1 MRMLA
6 RLARRLLRLV
16 GALAAFAALVALLAG
31 VPWGLVTFLGWPL
44 PDHLPTI
51 GEIESVLLNPLSVT
65 LLLDMLA
72 CIAWPVWL
80 VFAVDVAR
88 CVPDAVRGVRPPAI
102 GPVHAVA
109 GLLVATAVLGLLPRS
124 PVAAEPATATP
135 VQRTAAVTVLD
146 PTTATASAVDSPIP
160 THPVQHANSTT
171 ARGIVRVQS
180 PHDGVYD
187 SLWRIAEREL
197 GDGHRWTE
205 LFALNQ
211 GRPQPDGAT
220 LTDPHL
226 IRPGWILHLPETAED
241 NTPPPRPA
249 PPAQP
254 PAISTPTAP
263 AHPPEEAL
271 PGRPGTTEGAVAPT
285 SSTAVMLGSGGVV
298 AATLAA
304 AVSLGMLT
312 RRRRR
317 MRSYTPG
324 SGDRTPMPAPAPA
337 VHALR
342 LGHDHAQLG
351 EEPTDLDAVTLPD
364 RTPDIDLS
372 PVEADSTYSVTDV
385 DVGVRDGRAY
395 ALDLA
400 SLHGLGLTGA
410 GAEASARS
418 LLVHLLATTSATLLI
433 PDHDARAL
441 LGDEAPESPRLHT
454 TTNLDEAITA
464 LADGTTTR
472 NTELPSSK
480 LTRVLVARID
490 RPHPRL
496 QAVLDTGSA
505 SGAAGI
511 LLGHWPAGATV
522 RVRADGEV
530 TATSPAVAELRGTQ
544 LFHLGATDTRD
555 LLELLTDTT
564 HSPPPG
570 HADPTNEAELTSS
583 NHIDKSEHDPD
594 AEPRVTDTHEAKP
607 EFDAHETI
615 PVLQHQETAPSS
627 TTPSDP
633 RYDEPDDAGRP
644 DSNQLADTEPA
655 HEPPKHPLSLAA
667 FGPLTLTWH
676 PPETPA
682 RNLTAELAPKHKALI
697 TYLALHPH
705 GTTRASVREAL
716 WPEARGRRPYNAFYA
731 ALSQIRKTLAEATN
745 NHAADLIV
753 QHDEHV
759 ALNTDLVEVD
769 YWQLNQ
775 AEHDRHIAS
784 TDEQRFAAW
793 SRITALYTGEIADGM
808 SALWLDGPREA
819 AHRTVLDALAGM
831 AAHYRGHDPHKQLQ
845 LLEHARLLNPENE
858 DIYRDIMRVQAELG
872 LTDAISR
879 THHLL
884 TTTLAEFGERPDPST
899 LALARTLQVRQHR
912 AASCIERRR

>member
-1 MRMLA
+1 MRTLA
-6 RLARRLLRLV
+6 CLATRLLRLV
-16 GALAAFAALVALLAG
+16 GALAACAALAALLAG

-44 PDHLPTI
+44 PDHLPTS

-88 CVPDAVRGVRPPAI
+88 CIPDAVRGVRPPAI

-109 GLLVATAVLGLLPRS
+109 GLLVATAVLGLFPRS
-124 PVAAEPATATP
+124 AVAADPAPATPAQP
-135 VQRTAAVTVLD
+135 AAVTVLD
-146 PTTATASAVDSPIP
+146 PTTEAVSAVDSPIP
-160 THPVQHANSTT
+160 THPVQHTNSTN

-220 LTDPHL
+220 LTNPHL
-226 IRPGWILHLPETAED
+226 IRPGWILHLPEQAED

-249 PPAQP
+249 PPAPP
-254 PAISTPTAP
+254 PAIPTPTVP
-263 AHPPEEAL
+263 AHPPAEAV
-271 PGRPGTTEGAVAPT
+271 PGRPGTSEGAVAPT

-304 AVSLGMLT
+304 AVSLRMLT

-317 MRSYTPG
+317 MRSYKPG
-324 SGDRTPMPAPAPA
+324 SGDRTPIPAPAPA

-342 LGHDHAQLG
+342 LAHDDAQLG
-351 EEPTDLDAVTLPD
+351 EEPTDLDSITLPA
-364 RTPDIDLS
+364 RTPDMDLS
-372 PVEADSTYSVTDV
+372 YVETDSTYSGTDV

-400 SLHGLGLTGA
+400 ALHGLGITGA
-410 GAEASARS
+410 GAEATARS

-454 TTNLDEAITA
+454 TTDLDEAITA

-472 NTELPSSK
+472 NTELPSTE
-480 LTRVLVARID
+480 LTRVLVASID

-496 QAVLDTGSA
+496 QPVLDTGAA
-505 SGAAGI
+505 SGTAGI

-530 TATSPAVAELRGTQ
+530 TATSPAVAELRGAQ

-555 LLELLTDTT
+555 LLDLLTDTT
-564 HSPPPG
+564 HGPYPG
-570 HADPTNEAELTSS
+570 HPDLTDEAELTGDD
-583 NHIDKSEHDPD
+583 HIDKTEPDRD
-594 AEPRVTDTHEAKP
+594 AEPRVTETHEAKS
-607 EFDAHETI
+607 EFDGDDTI
-615 PVLQHQETAPSS
+615 PVLQHQETAPPS
-627 TTPSDP
+627 TAPSDP
-633 RYDEPDDAGRP
+633 RHDEPDDAGRP
-644 DSNQLADTEPA
+644 DGNQLADTEAA
-655 HEPPKHPLSLAA
+655 HEPPKSPLSLAV

-676 PPETPA
+676 PPAIPA
-682 RNLTAELAPKHKALI
+682 RTLTAELAPKHKALI

-705 GTTRASVREAL
+705 GATRASVREAL

-731 ALSQIRKTLAEATN
+731 ALSQIRKALAEATN

-753 QHDEHV
+753 QHDERV
-759 ALNTDLVEVD
+759 ALNTDLVDVD

-793 SRITALYTGEIADGM
+793 SRITALYIGEIADGM

-831 AAHYRGHDPHKQLQ
+831 AAHYRSHDPQKQLQ

-879 THHLL
+879 TLHLL
-884 TTTLAEFGERPDPST
+884 TTTLAEIGERPDSST

-912 AASCIERRR
+912 AAS

>member
-6 RLARRLLRLV
+6 CLAGRLLRLV

-31 VPWGLVTFLGWPL
+31 VPWGLATFLGWPL
-44 PDHLPTI
+44 PDHLPTS

-88 CVPDAVRGVRPPAI
+88 CIPDAVRGVRPPAI

-124 PVAAEPATATP
+124 PVAEPATAMP
-135 VQRTAAVTVLD
+135 VQPTAAVTVLD
-146 PTTATASAVDSPIP
+146 PTAAAVSAVDSPASTP
-160 THPVQHANSTT
+160 PVQHTNPAT

-226 IRPGWILHLPETAED
+226 IRPGWILHLPEQAED
-241 NTPPPRPA
+241 NTPSPRPA
-249 PPAQP
+249 PPAPP
-254 PAISTPTAP
+254 PAISTPTVP
-263 AHPPEEAL
+263 AHSPEEAV

-298 AATLAA
+298 AAALAA

-317 MRSYTPG
+317 MRSYKPG
-324 SGDRTPMPAPAPA
+324 SADRTPMPAPAPA

-342 LGHDHAQLG
+342 LAHDHAQLG
-351 EEPTDLDAVTLPD
+351 EEPTDPD
-364 RTPDIDLS
+364 SITVPARTPDMDLS
-372 PVEADSTYSVTDV
+372 YVEADSTYSVTDV
-385 DVGVRDGRAY
+385 DVGVRAGRAY

-400 SLHGLGLTGA
+400 VLHGLGLTGA

-441 LGDEAPESPRLHT
+441 LGDETPESPRLHT
-454 TTNLDEAITA
+454 TTDLDEAITA
-464 LADGTTTR
+464 LTSSTAR
-472 NTELPSSK
+472 NTDLPSSE
-480 LTRVLVARID
+480 LTRVLVARMD
-490 RPHPRL
+490 RPHSRL

-522 RVRADGEV
+522 RVRADGVV
-530 TATSPAVAELRGTQ
+530 TATSPAVAELRGAQ
-544 LFHLGATDTRD
+544 LFHLSATDTRD
-555 LLELLTDTT
+555 LLDLLTDTT
-564 HSPPPG
+564 HSPPSG
-570 HADPTNEAELTSS
+570 DPNPTDEAELTGDD
-583 NHIDKSEHDPD
+583 HIDETERAPD
-594 AEPRVTDTHEAKP
+594 AEPHVTETHEAQP
-607 EFDAHETI
+607 EFDADETI
-615 PVLQHQETAPSS
+615 HVLQDQATAPPS
-627 TTPSDP
+627 TTPASNP

-644 DSNQLADTEPA
+644 DRNQLADTEAA
-655 HEPPKHPLSLAA
+655 HEPPKRPLSLAV

-676 PPETPA
+676 PQEIPA

-731 ALSQIRKTLAEATN
+731 ALSQIRKTLAEATD
-745 NHAADLIV
+745 NHAADLVV
-753 QHDEHV
+753 QHDEHI
-759 ALNTDLVEVD
+759 ALNSELVGVD

-793 SRITALYTGEIADGM
+793 SRIVALYTGEIANGM

-858 DIYRDIMRVQAELG
+858 DIYRDIMRVQAELD

-879 THHLL
+879 TLHLL
-884 TTTLAEFGERPDPST
+884 TTTLAEIGERPDPNT
-899 LALARTLQVRQHR
+899 LALARTLQARQHR
-912 AASCIERRR
+912 TAS

>member
-6 RLARRLLRLV
+6 CLATRLLRLV
-16 GALAAFAALVALLAG
+16 GALAACAALAALLAG

-44 PDHLPTI
+44 PDHLPTS

-80 VFAVDVAR
+80 VFALDVAR
-88 CVPDAVRGVRPPAI
+88 CIPDAVRGVRPPAI

-124 PVAAEPATATP
+124 PVAAEPITATP
-135 VQRTAAVTVLD
+135 VQPTAAVTVLD
-146 PTTATASAVDSPIP
+146 PTTEAVSALDSPIP
-160 THPVQHANSTT
+160 THPVQHTNSTT
-171 ARGIVRVQS
+171 ARSIVRVQS

-205 LFALNQ
+205 LFALNH

-220 LTDPHL
+220 LTEPHL
-226 IRPGWILHLPETAED
+226 IRPGWILHLPEQAED
-241 NTPPPRPA
+241 NTPPPPPA
-249 PPAQP
+249 PPAPP
-254 PAISTPTAP
+254 PAIPTTTVP
-263 AHPPEEAL
+263 AHPPEEAV
-271 PGRPGTTEGAVAPT
+271 PGRPGTSEGAVART
-285 SSTAVMLGSGGVV
+285 SSTAVMLGSGGLV

-317 MRSYTPG
+317 MRSYKPG

-342 LGHDHAQLG
+342 LAHDHAHLG
-351 EEPTDLDAVTLPD
+351 NEPTDPGSITLAA
-364 RTPDIDLS
+364 RTPDMDLS
-372 PVEADSTYSVTDV
+372 SVEADSTHSGTDV

-400 SLHGLGLTGA
+400 ALHGLGLTGA

-418 LLVHLLATTSATLLI
+418 LLVHLLATTSATVLI

-441 LGDEAPESPRLHT
+441 LGDEAPESSRLHT
-454 TTNLDEAITA
+454 TTDVDEAVTA
-464 LADGTTTR
+464 LADSNMTR
-472 NTELPSSK
+472 NTDLPSAE
-480 LTRVLVARID
+480 LTMVLVASID
-490 RPHPRL
+490 RPHPHL

-530 TATSPAVAELRGTQ
+530 TATSPAVAEIRGTQ

-555 LLELLTDTT
+555 LLDLLTDTT
-564 HSPPPG
+564 HSPRPG
-570 HADPTNEAELTSS
+570 HPDPTDEAGLTGDDP
-583 NHIDKSEHDPD
+583 IDESERDPD
-594 AEPRVTDTHEAKP
+594 AEPAVT
-607 EFDAHETI
+607 DAHEAQ
-615 PVLQHQETAPSS
+615 PEFAAVN
-627 TTPSDP
+627 P
-633 RYDEPDDAGRP
+633 RYDEPDETGQP
-644 DSNQLADTEPA
+644 DGNQLVDTEPA
-655 HEPPKHPLSLAA
+655 HEPSERPLSLAVL
-667 FGPLTLTWH
+667 GPLTLTWRR
-676 PPETPA
+676 PETPA
-682 RNLTAELAPKHKALI
+682 RNLTAVLAPKHKALI

-731 ALSQIRKTLAEATN
+731 ALSQIRKTLGQATDG
-745 NHAADLIV
+745 HAADLVV

-858 DIYRDIMRVQAELG
+858 AIYRDIMRVQAKLG

-884 TTTLAEFGERPDPST
+884 TTTLAQIGERPDPNT
-899 LALARTLQVRQHR
+899 LALARTLQARQHR
-912 AASCIERRR
+912 AAS

>member
-6 RLARRLLRLV
+6 CLATRLLRLV
-16 GALAAFAALVALLAG
+16 GALAACAALVALLAG

-44 PDHLPTI
+44 PDHLPTS

-88 CVPDAVRGVRPPAI
+88 CIPDAVRGVRPPAV

-124 PVAAEPATATP
+124 PVAVEPATATP
-135 VQRTAAVTVLD
+135 VQPAAVTVLD
-146 PTTATASAVDSPIP
+146 PTAAAVSAVDSPIP
-160 THPVQHANSTT
+160 THPVQQANSAS

-226 IRPGWILHLPETAED
+226 VRPGWILHLPNAADED
-241 NTPPPRPA
+241 TPPSQPT
-249 PPAQP
+249 PPAQNPTIPAAPLPAYP
-254 PAISTPTAP
+254 PDEPARGRPHTSDNAVTPTA
-263 AHPPEEAL
+263 
-271 PGRPGTTEGAVAPT
+271 
-285 SSTAVMLGSGGVV
+285 STAITLASGGLV

-317 MRSYTPG
+317 MRTYKPG

-342 LGHDHAQLG
+342 LAHDHAPLG
-351 EEPTDLDAVTLPD
+351 NEPTDPGPITLPA
-364 RTPDIDLS
+364 RTPDIGLA
-372 PVEADSTYSVTDV
+372 PVETDATHSVTDV
-385 DVGVRDGRAY
+385 DVGVRDGRTY

-400 SLHGLGLTGA
+400 ALHGLGLTGA

-418 LLVHLLATTSATLLI
+418 LLVHLLATTSATVLI
-433 PDHDARAL
+433 PEHDARAL

-454 TTNLDEAITA
+454 TTDVDEAVTA
-464 LADGTTTR
+464 LADG
-472 NTELPSSK
+472 NTARSTDLPSTE
-480 LTRVLVARID
+480 LTRVLVASID

-496 QAVLDTGSA
+496 QAGLDTGPP

-522 RVRADGEV
+522 RVRADGVV
-530 TATSPAVAELRGTQ
+530 TATSPVVAELRGAQ
-544 LFHLGATDTRD
+544 LFHLDATDTRD
-555 LLELLTDTT
+555 LLDLLTDTT
-564 HSPPPG
+564 TSPLPG
-570 HADPTNEAELTSS
+570 HPENTDEAELTGCD
-583 NHIDKSEHDPD
+583 HIDENERDPD
-594 AEPRVTDTHEAKP
+594 AEPPVTDTHDIKHEI
-607 EFDAHETI
+607 DADETI
-615 PVLQHQETAPSS
+615 PALQHQEPAPPS
-627 TTPSDP
+627 TTPASNP

-644 DSNQLADTEPA
+644 ARNQLADTEPA
-655 HEPPKHPLSLAA
+655 HEQPKRPLSLAV

-676 PPETPA
+676 RPETPT

-731 ALSQIRKTLAEATN
+731 ALSQIRKALAEATD

-753 QHDEHV
+753 QHDEHI

-831 AAHYRGHDPHKQLQ
+831 AAHYRGHDPQKQLQ

-858 DIYRDIMRVQAELG
+858 AIYRDIMRVQAELG
-872 LTDAISR
+872 FTDAISR
-879 THHLL
+879 TLQLL
-884 TTTLAEFGERPDPST
+884 TTTLAEINERPDPNT
-899 LALARTLQVRQHR
+899 LALARTLQARQHR
-912 AASCIERRR
+912 AAS

>member
-1 MRMLA
+1 MRMLVC
-6 RLARRLLRLV
+6 LAARLLRVV
-16 GALAAFAALVALLAG
+16 GALAACAALVALLAG

-44 PDHLPTI
+44 PDHLPTS

-65 LLLDMLA
+65 LLLDVLA

-88 CVPDAVRGVRPPAI
+88 CIPDAVRGVRPPAI

-135 VQRTAAVTVLD
+135 VQPTAAVTILD
-146 PTTATASAVDSPIP
+146 PTTTAVSAVDSPIP
-160 THPVQHANSTT
+160 THLVQQTNSAS
-171 ARGIVRVQS
+171 ARSIVRVQS

-205 LFALNQ
+205 LFARNQ

-241 NTPPPRPA
+241 NTPLPRPT

-254 PAISTPTAP
+254 PAIPTPTAP
-263 AHPPEEAL
+263 APPPAEEA
-271 PGRPGTTEGAVAPT
+271 PGRPGTTEGAVAPA

-298 AATLAA
+298 ASTLAA
-304 AVSLGMLT
+304 AVSLGLLT

-317 MRSYTPG
+317 MRSYKPG

-342 LGHDHAQLG
+342 LVHDHAQLG
-351 EEPTDLDAVTLPD
+351 DEAPDPDSITLPT
-364 RTPDIDLS
+364 RNPDIDLS
-372 PVEADSTYSVTDV
+372 SVEADSTHSVTDV
-385 DVGVRDGRAY
+385 DVGVGIREGRAY

-400 SLHGLGLTGA
+400 ALHGLGLTGA
-410 GAEASARS
+410 GAAATARS

-454 TTNLDEAITA
+454 TTDLDEAVTA
-464 LADGTTTR
+464 LADGDTTR
-472 NTELPSSK
+472 NTDLPGTE
-480 LTRVLVARID
+480 LTRVLVSSID

-496 QAVLDTGSA
+496 EAVLDTGSS

-522 RVRADGEV
+522 RVRADGVV
-530 TATSPAVAELRGTQ
+530 TATSPAVAELRGAQ

-555 LLELLTDTT
+555 LLDLLIDTT
-564 HSPPPG
+564 HGPRPG
-570 HADPTNEAELTSS
+570 YPAAADEAELTGDD
-583 NHIDKSEHDPD
+583 HLDESERD
-594 AEPRVTDTHEAKP
+594 AEPRVTDTHEAQP
-607 EFDAHETI
+607 EFDADATI
-615 PVLQHQETAPSS
+615 PVLQHQEKAPPS
-627 TTPSDP
+627 TTPI
-633 RYDEPDDAGRP
+633 DEPEDAGQP
-644 DSNQLADTEPA
+644 DANQLADTEPA
-655 HEPPKHPLSLAA
+655 PEPPKRLLNLAV

-676 PPETPA
+676 SPETPA

-697 TYLALHPH
+697 TFLALHPH
-705 GTTRASVREAL
+705 GATRASVREAL

-731 ALSQIRKTLAEATN
+731 ALSQIRKALAEATD
-745 NHAADLIV
+745 NHAADLVV

-759 ALNTDLVEVD
+759 ALNTELVEVD

-793 SRITALYTGEIADGM
+793 SRIVALYTGEIADGM

-831 AAHYRGHDPHKQLQ
+831 AAHYRGHDSHKQLQ

-879 THHLL
+879 TLHLL
-884 TTTLAEFGERPDPST
+884 NTTLAEIGERPDPST
-899 LALARTLQVRQHR
+899 LALARTLQARQHR
-912 AASCIERRR
+912 KAS